1 MTRFEKRQQRDAVRA
16 DRAAG
21 MRTADLMIKYQLSK
35 YSVIRAMMS
44 EEKYQHHINQI
55 GERKD
60 RAERRKKLEQGDL
73 LLKRLFEVHGEP
85 RNEIAKEL
93 QNMRVG

>member
-1 MTRFEKRQQRDAVRA
+1 
-16 DRAAG
+16 
-21 MRTADLMIKYQLSK
+21 
-35 YSVIRAMMS
+35 MS
-44 EEKYQHHINQI
+44 EEKYQHYINKI